1 MSVLYTDLTI
11 IKYTFECNTWI
22 LICSYV
28 ERSTRILVYVQPHKF
43 QTGQSKPNKAQLG
56 GMSSHTKKRRDVL
69 SENSICSSF
78 PQTPTKIGT
87 KKIEKPSALIL
98 GAVP

>member
-1 MSVLYTDLTI
+1 MFRL
-11 IKYTFECNTWI
+11 N
-22 LICSYV
+22 
-28 ERSTRILVYVQPHKF
+28 KF
-43 QTGQSKPNKAQLG
+43 QTGQSKPTRRDVQ
-56 GMSSHTKKRRDVL
+56 SPKKTRRDVL

-78 PQTPTKIGT
+78 PQNPTKNGT